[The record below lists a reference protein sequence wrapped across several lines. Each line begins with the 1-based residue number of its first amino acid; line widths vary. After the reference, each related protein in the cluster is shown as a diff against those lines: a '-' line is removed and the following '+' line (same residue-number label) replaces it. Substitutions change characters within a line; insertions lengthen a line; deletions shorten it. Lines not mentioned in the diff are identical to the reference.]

1 MIFDKDEYFTKR
13 FEKWFGRCIVT
24 ASFGVLVWACFGCAI
39 LQPVID
45 YGLSL
50 TKQPLSVA
58 TNIVSDLPSGGTVTG
73 PSPASPVSSVDTTKP
88 LTMPLRSHGSEADV
102 DRWLAAGGAPEC
114 GGISPDIRAMLILPN
129 GKTWGYAPFWKS
141 GAFLGRKADG
151 TVSFKDVP
159 FEGQTYSFVGY
170 SVQENVST
178 MTKAK
183 AGDAIQY
190 VNGGHGMFTFWET
203 RD

>member
-1 MIFDKDEYFTKR
+1 MTIRQWLIKM
-13 FEKWFGRCIVT
+13 FGD
-24 ASFGVLVWACFGCAI
+24 AFKKA
-39 LQPVID
+39 
-45 YGLSL
+45 
-50 TKQPLSVA
+50 
-58 TNIVSDLPSGGTVTG
+58 LPSLPIPTPTPNPVDPPSVT
-73 PSPASPVSSVDTTKP
+73 PDPVAVDTTKP

-114 GGISPDIRAMLILPN
+114 GGISPDIRAMLIRPN

-141 GAFLGRKADG
+141 GAFLGSKTDG

-159 FEGQTYSFVGY
+159 MDGQTYSFVGY

-190 VNGGHGMFTFWET
+190 VSGGHGMFTFWET

>member
-1 MIFDKDEYFTKR
+1 MSYIEEEKR
-13 FEKWFGRCIVT
+13 ILTVAMWATGIIATIWCVGLIAGCTITIPPAVVDAVQALTNQPPAVT
-24 ASFGVLVWACFGCAI
+24 P
-39 LQPVID
+39 PVV
-45 YGLSL
+45 
-50 TKQPLSVA
+50 VA
-58 TNIVSDLPSGGTVTG
+58 PPTADPTPATVD
-73 PSPASPVSSVDTTKP
+73 VTKP

-114 GGISPDIRAMLILPN
+114 GGISPDIRAMLIRPN

-151 TVSFKDVP
+151 SVSFKDVVM
-159 FEGQTYSFVGY
+159 EGQTYNFVGY
-170 SVQENVST
+170 SVQENAST

-183 AGDAIQY
+183 AGDAPQY